1 MKRPCIRFAAAPKS
15 ATPGTEFRENRSTE
29 SRSSGRRRLRV
40 LALALA
46 LCALGA
52 ILGGSPPATASAS
65 ERFSGVTLVF
75 YWGVNCP
82 HCQQAKPFVESLTA
96 RYPGL
101 TVERVEVQRD
111 AGGRQR
117 FLDHMSALG
126 VRGAGV
132 PTFVVGHAS
141 IVGFDPGRT
150 EAPVERAIE
159 AATGTAPADG
169 ASPPLIEVPLF
180 GRIDARAVSFPMF
193 TVLVGLADGLNPC
206 AFWVLTVMLSLLL
219 HVRSRLRLALFG
231 GIFVAMSGLVYFLF
245 MTAWTAMFALAGM
258 SLWLTRGLGA
268 ALLVMGLINLKEL
281 IWFGKGPS
289 LMIPD
294 GAKPGLYG
302 RMRSITSAA
311 SLPAALA
318 GIAALAFV
326 VNLIELGC
334 TVGLPAVYTRILTLQ
349 SGVGSAGRYAYLAL
363 YNLAYVVPLG
373 LVVVVYAITLHR
385 LTLGQRGA
393 KVLKVISGL
402 LLLSFGILFL
412 VRAEFLG

>member
-1 MKRPCIRFAAAPKS
+1 MTLGDRM
-15 ATPGTEFRENRSTE
+15 
-29 SRSSGRRRLRV
+29 SRG
-40 LALALA
+40 LALTLA

-52 ILGGSPPATASAS
+52 ISGAPPPATASAS
-65 ERFSGVTLVF
+65 ESFSGVTLVF

-82 HCQQAKPFVESLTA
+82 HCRQAEPFVAGLA
-96 RYPGL
+96 AHYPGL

-111 AGGRQR
+111 AGGRRR

-126 VRGAGV
+126 VSGAGV
-132 PTFVVGHAS
+132 PAFVVGDDS
-141 IVGFDPGRT
+141 IVGFHPGRT
-150 EAPVERAIE
+150 EAVVRHAIE
-159 AATGTAPADG
+159 AAAGAAPAG
-169 ASPPLIEVPLF
+169 SASPPPLIELPLF
-180 GRIDARAVSFPMF
+180 GRIDSRAVSFPIF

-219 HVRSRLRLALFG
+219 HVRSRLRLVLFG
-231 GIFVAMSGLVYFLF
+231 GLFVAMSGLVYFLF
-245 MTAWTAMFALAGM
+245 MAAWTAMFALAGM

-268 ALLVMGLINLKEL
+268 GLLVMGLINLKEL

-294 GAKPGLYG
+294 GAKPGLYK
-302 RMRSITSAA
+302 RMRSITNAA

-334 TVGLPAVYTRILTLQ
+334 TVGLPAVYTRILALQ
-349 SGVGSAGRYAYLAL
+349 PGVGVAGRHAYLAL

-373 LVVVVYAITLHR
+373 LVVAVYAITVHR
-385 LTLGQRGA
+385 LTLSERGA

-402 LLLSFGILFL
+402 LLVSFGMLFL
-412 VRAEFLG
+412 ARPEVVG